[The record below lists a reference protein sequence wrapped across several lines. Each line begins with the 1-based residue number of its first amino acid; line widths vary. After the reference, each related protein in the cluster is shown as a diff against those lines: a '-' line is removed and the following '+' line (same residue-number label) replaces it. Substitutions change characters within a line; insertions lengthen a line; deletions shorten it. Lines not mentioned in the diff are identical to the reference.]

1 MNGAIIIET
10 RILDFKKII
19 ENHKRYLP
27 DGWEITFFGSKQNE
41 EIIERDFPEIRFI
54 RLPQDLTNNFTAD
67 KYNRLITTKGF
78 WLNVPYE
85 KVLVFQH
92 DSMLLRCCVDDFIEW
107 DYIGAPWS
115 HINIRGGNGGLSLR
129 TKQKMIDIID
139 KITYDPAKDGN
150 EDLYFCRYMKI
161 VGGKIAPKEIAQQ
174 FSVETV
180 FYPTP
185 VGCHA
190 PEKYLTKD
198 QLKTLFA

>member
-19 ENHKRYLP
+19 DNHKRHLP
-27 DGWEITFFGSKQNE
+27 DGWEITFFGSKENE

-54 RLPQDLTNNFTAD
+54 RLPQDLTHNFNEQT
-67 KYNRLITTKGF
+67 YNKLLTTKGF

-107 DYIGAPWS
+107 DYIGAPWG
-115 HINIRGGNGGLSLR
+115 HFNMLGGNGGLSLR

-139 KITYDPAKDGN
+139 KVKYEPARDGN
-150 EDLYFCRYMKI
+150 EDLYFCRYMHI
-161 VGGKIAPKEIAQQ
+161 VQGKIAPKEIAQQ
-174 FSVETV
+174 FSVETI

-190 PEKYLTKD
+190 PEKYLKPD
-198 QLKTLFA
+198 QLKQLFA

>member
-1 MNGAIIIET
+1 MNGAFIIET

-27 DGWEITFFGSKQNE
+27 DGWEITFFGSKENE

-54 RLPQDLTNNFTAD
+54 RLPQDLTINFTED
-67 KYNRLITTKGF
+67 KYNKLITTKGF

-92 DSMLLRCCVDDFIEW
+92 DSRLLRCCVDDFMDW
-107 DYIGAPWS
+107 DYTGAPWG
-115 HINIRGGNGGLSLR
+115 HFNMLGGNGGLSLR
-129 TKQKMIDIID
+129 TTKKMIEVID
-139 KITYDPAKDGN
+139 LIPYDKARDGN
-150 EDLYFCRYMKI
+150 EDLYFCKFLPR

-174 FSVETV
+174 FSVETI

-190 PEKYLTKD
+190 PEKYLSKQ
-198 QLKTLFA
+198 QLQILFA

>member
-1 MNGAIIIET
+1 MNGAFIIET

-19 ENHKRYLP
+19 ENHRRFLP
-27 DGWEITFFGSKQNE
+27 DGWEITFFGSKENE

-54 RLPQDLTNNFTAD
+54 RLPQDITINFTAE
-67 KYNRLITTKGF
+67 KYNKLITTKGF

-92 DSMLLRCCVDDFIEW
+92 DSQLLRCCVDDFIEW
-107 DYIGAPWS
+107 DYIGAPWG
-115 HINIRGGNGGLSLR
+115 HFNMLGGNGGLSLR
-129 TKQKMIDIID
+129 TVSKMVEVID
-139 KITYDPAKDGN
+139 KFVYNPAADGN
-150 EDLYFCRYMKI
+150 EDLYFCKHLPKI
-161 VGGKIAPKEIAQQ
+161 GGKIAPKEIAQQ

-190 PEKYLTKD
+190 PEKYLNQQ
-198 QLKTLFA
+198 QLKTLLG